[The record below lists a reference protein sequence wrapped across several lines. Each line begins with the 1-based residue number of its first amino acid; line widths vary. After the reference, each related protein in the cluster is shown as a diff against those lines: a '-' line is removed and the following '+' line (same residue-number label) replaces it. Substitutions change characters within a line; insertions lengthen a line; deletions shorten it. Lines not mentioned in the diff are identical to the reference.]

1 MCYGNSSVASQALPQ
16 FLLERLQAAEACLF
30 LYEERAYILSSFFMC
45 TTLTFLSMLPAD
57 ILGRM
62 GCLTLSLLHDI
73 HNPHISQFA
82 AHNFSQFSLS
92 NHPVHCLEGQSKANT
107 QVLYSGLLP
116 VIIPPEHYCCQGKT
130 PGMPVVCLKL
140 LFSSALSHC
149 KQLRLAQRGSSWLQ
163 EKHVVLQTSCRKSK
177 SSSSDM
183 LWAINNEFCQQ
194 V

>member
-1 MCYGNSSVASQALPQ
+1 MATAQWPARHYPSSCWRGCKLPKLACFYMRSVHTFYPHFSYVQLWPSYLCYL
-16 FLLERLQAAEACLF
+16 
-30 LYEERAYILSSFFMC
+30 
-45 TTLTFLSMLPAD
+45 LTFWVEWGAWL
-57 ILGRM
+57 
-62 GCLTLSLLHDI
+62 CHYC
-73 HNPHISQFA
+73 ISQFA

-92 NHPVHCLEGQSKANT
+92 NHPIHCLEGQSKANT

-177 SSSSDM
+177 TSSSDM
-183 LWAINNEFCQQ
+183 LWAINNDFCQQ